1 MREILFR
8 GITRDLKI
16 IVTGFYFYSEAE
28 NKHYI
33 TGDSKDY
40 RFKKMEVIP
49 ETIGQFTGL
58 TLDGIK
64 LFEGDLFKLTFSD
77 GSTVTK
83 VIRYIQNKCQF
94 CVANINDLENEQYWD
109 IWSGITKEWLDK
121 IVNKYEAIGNIH
133 ENSELLNA

>member
-1 MREILFR
+1 MNGFRVWCHKRNEWEKGNIVLTQQGKLF
-8 GITRDLKI
+8 DLDKQR
-16 IVTGFYFYSEAE
+16 
-28 NKHYI
+28 NLN
-33 TGDSKDY
+33 
-40 RFKKMEVIP
+40 METHNL
-49 ETIGQFTGL
+49 EFFTGL